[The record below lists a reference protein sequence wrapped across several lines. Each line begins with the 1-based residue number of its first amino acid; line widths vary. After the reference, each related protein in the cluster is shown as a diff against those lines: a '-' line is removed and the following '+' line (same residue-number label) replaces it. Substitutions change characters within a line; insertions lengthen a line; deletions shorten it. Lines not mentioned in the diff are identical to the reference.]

1 MARNIF
7 AVVFI
12 LLAILQANAEGKDG
26 EGCGQSCATL
36 DDCPG
41 QLICITGQ
49 CNDDPDVGTNICGGG
64 GGGGDCKSKGSMR
77 GKNPPS
83 KDACNTDTGAE
94 CCSSSKTYPIF
105 DCSPSVSS
113 QSPGILTLND
123 FSEGGDGGGPS
134 SCDDKYHANT
144 ERVVALST
152 GWFGERSRCG
162 KMIKISGNGRSV
174 MAKVV
179 DECDSLHGCDD
190 EHGYQP
196 PCRNNIVDASVAV
209 WKALGVPTDRQGDD
223 LHITWSMS
231 SSFSSL
237 TLNHAHALSS
247 AS

>member
-1 MARNIF
+1 MTRNTL
-7 AVVFI
+7 VFVLVCI
-12 LLAILQANAEGKDG
+12 SLAILQANANGDDG
-26 EGCGQSCATL
+26 EGCGQSCETL
-36 DDCPG
+36 NDC
-41 QLICITGQ
+41 
-49 CNDDPDVGTNICGGG
+49 
-64 GGGGDCKSKGSMR
+64 S
-77 GKNPPS
+77 
-83 KDACNTDTGAE
+83 GAE
-94 CCSSSKTYPIF
+94 CCSSSKTYPIC
-105 DCSPSVSS
+105 DCSPSVFSKT
-113 QSPGILTLND
+113 PGILTLND

-152 GWFGERSRCG
+152 GWFHGKSRCG

-179 DECDSLHGCDD
+179 DECDSMHGCDD
-190 EHGYQP
+190 EYGYQP

-231 SSFSSL
+231 SSSSFL
-237 TLNHAHALSS
+237 TLNHTNSPFS